1 MMPVGVYGAETD
13 KEAQRISSS
22 MKINFAQLRTGQ
34 IGKLAY
40 PVDNIVSVLT
50 ASLLAGVEQN
60 IAVSVIGNPAVV
72 SHQLEQIISRHQ
84 PDEVLVSAVIHDPVT
99 RKRSFEI
106 VARALQ
112 EIGAK
117 ELA

>member
-1 MMPVGVYGAETD
+1 MA
-13 KEAQRISSS
+13 A
-22 MKINFAQLRTGQ
+22 LRTGQ
-34 IGKLAY
+34 IAKLAY
-40 PVDNIVSVLT
+40 PVDNIASVLP

-60 IAVSVIGNPAVV
+60 MAVSAIGSPATV
-72 SHQLEQIISRHQ
+72 SRQLEQIISRHQ
-84 PDEVLVSAVIHDPVT
+84 PDEVLVSAVIHDPVA

>member
-1 MMPVGVYGAETD
+1 MMSVGVYGAETD
-13 KEAQRISSS
+13 KKAQRISSS
-22 MKINFAQLRTGQ
+22 MKIHFAQLRTGQ

-40 PVDNIVSVLT
+40 PIDNIASVLP

-60 IAVSVIGNPAVV
+60 MAVSAIGSPATV
-72 SHQLEQIISRHQ
+72 SRQLEQIISRHQ
-84 PDEVLVSAVIHDPVT
+84 PDEVLVSAMIHDPVA

-106 VARALQ
+106 AARALQ